1 MGNKHGI
8 WPQHT
13 VLYDQPHTVLVSHSE
28 SLVFLY
34 ISVCTIGWFLFVL
47 LKKKGIVS

>member
-1 MGNKHGI
+1 MGNKHGV

-34 ISVCTIGWFLFVL
+34 ISVCTVG
-47 LKKKGIVS
+47 